1 MMTKSKLLLSAN
13 LITALFITSTILGQ
27 ETLEYRHSLPEIVT
41 KDSQPT
47 FTFHGKDYK
56 GNLISCSGSEI
67 SEGKCWNP
75 SEEDVAKLEKGLP
88 KYILS
93 SIEVE
98 GLSSFLPKYMRSY
111 SGVYKSGKKI
121 ICVELYYYSEHWKKK
136 ETEATPE
143 INMPSFSLDFDTQ
156 SGKFSGLKEVT
167 YFDGSII
174 IPDSASRVE
183 IESNTSD
190 FVTTE
195 NQTGV
200 PQCLVNG
207 LDAEDMGNHSEAV
220 KWYQKGVSLGDLACS
235 IELAKALESGREIK
249 KDVDKALELREG
261 AAQQGIAIFPS
272 EISECFNKSNDLYVL
287 NTPYDMDDPFVYLSK
302 KNSSVKTKF
311 YEINRWVQVA
321 WSPDGTHLMVTD
333 GDASNETDTHIYKI
347 DKNGK
352 ASKEKDPLDMM
363 DEKEKKELDS
373 FECVHFYFEGVEW
386 VNNDEVLINLNG
398 YGDHTEVER
407 IYVYSLKNGFTR
419 LK

>member
-136 ETEATPE
+136 KPK
-143 INMPSFSLDFDTQ
+143 L
-156 SGKFSGLKEVT
+156 
-167 YFDGSII
+167 
-174 IPDSASRVE
+174 
-183 IESNTSD
+183 
-190 FVTTE
+190 
-195 NQTGV
+195 
-200 PQCLVNG
+200 PQ
-207 LDAEDMGNHSEAV
+207 
-220 KWYQKGVSLGDLACS
+220 K
-235 IELAKALESGREIK
+235 
-249 KDVDKALELREG
+249 
-261 AAQQGIAIFPS
+261 
-272 EISECFNKSNDLYVL
+272 
-287 NTPYDMDDPFVYLSK
+287 
-302 KNSSVKTKF
+302 
-311 YEINRWVQVA
+311 
-321 WSPDGTHLMVTD
+321 
-333 GDASNETDTHIYKI
+333 
-347 DKNGK
+347 
-352 ASKEKDPLDMM
+352 
-363 DEKEKKELDS
+363 
-373 FECVHFYFEGVEW
+373 
-386 VNNDEVLINLNG
+386 
-398 YGDHTEVER
+398 
-407 IYVYSLKNGFTR
+407 
-419 LK
+419 